1 MANQTQPN
9 YSLRVLEHMAE
20 FFYSK
25 FRHKSRS
32 RVLLIDLKNYLTSRL
47 FKLILKSG
55 EPLFWGAFI
64 GHEYGMPEGRRRRGA
79 LKQL

>member
-1 MANQTQPN
+1 
-9 YSLRVLEHMAE
+9 
-20 FFYSK
+20 
-25 FRHKSRS
+25 
-32 RVLLIDLKNYLTSRL
+32 VLLIDLKNYLTSRL

-64 GHEYGMPEGRRRRGA
+64 GHEYGMPEGRRKFRRGA